1 VTLPGD
7 RRQVKLRAVNY
18 ALDFMRRKL
27 NKYRVEDMIHGA

>member
-1 VTLPGD
+1 
-7 RRQVKLRAVNY
+7 VKQRAVTT

>member
-1 VTLPGD
+1 
-7 RRQVKLRAVNY
+7 VKQRAVNT